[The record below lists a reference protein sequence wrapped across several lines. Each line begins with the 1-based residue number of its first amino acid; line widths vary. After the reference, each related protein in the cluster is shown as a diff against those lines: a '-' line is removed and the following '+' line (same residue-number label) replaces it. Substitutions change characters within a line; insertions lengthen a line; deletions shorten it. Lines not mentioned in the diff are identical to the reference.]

1 MSLISGGLNI
11 LFLVLAIAIFGMSAY
26 AFVHA
31 LRVPANAFVA
41 AGKLKKN
48 IWLLILGLATLL
60 SAGGGFAFFQDLR
73 QMWALGLSGFIG
85 LGAISIFSI
94 ASVIAATVYIVDVK
108 PAVKGM
114 GGRGGGHMGP
124 YGPW

>member
-1 MSLISGGLNI
+1 MTMIYGVFNL
-11 LFLVLAIAIFGMSAY
+11 LFLVLAVAILGMSVY

-31 LRVPANAFVA
+31 LRVQPNAFIS

-48 IWLLILGLATLL
+48 LWLLILGLATLFSAAGAL
-60 SAGGGFAFFQDLR
+60 SYFDAFMRVGGAAF
-73 QMWALGLSGFIG
+73 LGIG
-85 LGAISIFSI
+85 LGLFSI
-94 ASVIAATVYIVDVK
+94 AAVIAATIYIVDVK

-114 GGRGGGHMGP
+114 GGRGGSGP

>member
-1 MSLISGGLNI
+1 MDLINGGLNL
-11 LFLVLAIAIFGMSAY
+11 LFLLLAIGIFGMAVY

-31 LRVPANAFVA
+31 LRVPDNAFIS

-48 IWLLILGLATLL
+48 IWLIILALATLF
-60 SAGGGFAFFQDLR
+60 SAGGAWSFLQAFLF
-73 QMWALGLSGFIG
+73 LGGMQFIG
-85 LGAISIFSI
+85 LGAVNIFSI
-94 ASVIAATVYIVDVK
+94 AAVIAAVVYIVDVK

-114 GGRGGGHMGP
+114 GGRGGSSGP